1 MSHITSPQVAAV
13 SVERATDK
21 LILTVEE
28 VSLHIESDPHALI
41 YAPLPPSGGQCL
53 LREDS
58 EVARIQDE
66 MEGVRGR
73 LARIRVE

>member
-1 MSHITSPQVAAV
+1 MSTPQVAAV
-13 SVERATDK
+13 SAKRATDK

-28 VSLHIESDPHALI
+28 ASLHIVSDPHALV
-41 YAPLPPSGGQCL
+41 YAPLPPSGGQPL
-53 LREDS
+53 VRGDS
-58 EVARIQDE
+58 EMARMQAE